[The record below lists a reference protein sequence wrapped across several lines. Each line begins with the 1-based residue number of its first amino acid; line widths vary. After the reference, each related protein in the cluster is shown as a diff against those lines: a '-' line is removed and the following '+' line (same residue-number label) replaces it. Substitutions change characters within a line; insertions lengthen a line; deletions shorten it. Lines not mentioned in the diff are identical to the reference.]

1 MFTYLYQF
9 DCVANHSAY

>member
-9 DCVANHSAY
+9 DCEANHSAY